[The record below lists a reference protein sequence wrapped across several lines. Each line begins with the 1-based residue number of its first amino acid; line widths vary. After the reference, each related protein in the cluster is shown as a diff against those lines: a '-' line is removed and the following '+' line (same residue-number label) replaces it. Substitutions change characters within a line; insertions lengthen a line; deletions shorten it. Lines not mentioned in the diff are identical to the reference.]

1 MKHLAISLS
10 LSLIALTFSACND
23 KTDSAVPA
31 AEQSTQASEA
41 IATKVSN
48 TEEKASDTAEK
59 VESQVKNLEDTQSTT
74 EQKAED
80 STASS
85 KNPVEYSGNTPND
98 LPIASTEA
106 ITELT
111 DSIEEVVQ
119 DSIQEA
125 VSSAVG
131 DEVQKKADK

>member
-1 MKHLAISLS
+1 MKHFALSLS
-10 LSLIALTFSACND
+10 FSLIALTLSACND
-23 KTDSAVPA
+23 KNESALPVE
-31 AEQSTQASEA
+31 EQATTASEMRVTTPTTPDA
-41 IATKVSN
+41 
-48 TEEKASDTAEK
+48 EEKNSTTVEK
-59 VESQVKNLEDTQSTT
+59 VESEEKSVENAQSVP
-74 EQKAED
+74 EQI
-80 STASS
+80 TAD
-85 KNPVEYSGNTPND
+85 SGNSPRN

-131 DEVQKKADK
+131 DEVQKKTEK